1 MLVAHYMKPQGYR
14 PPAEKVGF
22 FDHLAT
28 RATGPRIVKAGG
40 GDFMEARETVGLGA
54 APCEQDELEYQ

>member
-1 MLVAHYMKPQGYR
+1 MLVARYVKPQGYR

-28 RATGPRIVKAGG
+28 HAIGPRTVKAGG
-40 GDFMEARETVGLGA
+40 DFMGARETVGLGA
-54 APCEQDELEYQ
+54 AAHEQDEPECQ